1 MYDRVQVRY
10 PGSSWLS
17 EFLGCE
23 NGLFIVRAV
32 LSLEGEPLATA
43 LAAAAT
49 VEAAEDQARDRLAA
63 LLGLIRAPALPQRRP
78 ALPSAEEE
86 DPEEPLVALATAP
99 PEPAAIADVDD
110 FIRLN
115 AETQRH
121 LKRLGWD
128 GDRLRQH
135 LQHTYGRT
143 SRQQLRDEELLDFL
157 QYLKAQAEASG

>member
-1 MYDRVQVRY
+1 MYDRVQARY

-23 NGLFIVRAV
+23 DGFFVVRAV

-49 VEAAEDQARDRLAA
+49 VEAAEERARDRLAA
-63 LLGLIRAPALPQRRP
+63 LLGLTRAPSLPQRPPALPGAEGEEATRP
-78 ALPSAEEE
+78 
-86 DPEEPLVALATAP
+86 EPPTAP
-99 PEPAAIADVDD
+99 DPPPAAIADVDD

-128 GDRLRQH
+128 GDRQRQH
-135 LQHTYGRT
+135 LQQTYGRT

-157 QYLKAQAEASG
+157 HYLKAQA

>member
-1 MYDRVQVRY
+1 MYDRVQARY

-23 NGLFIVRAV
+23 DGLFVVRAV

-49 VEAAEDQARDRLAA
+49 VEAAEEQARDRLAA
-63 LLGLIRAPALPQRRP
+63 LLGLTRAPALPQRRP
-78 ALPSAEEE
+78 LLPDAAGGEL
-86 DPEEPLVALATAP
+86 EEPPAAIAP
-99 PEPAAIADVDD
+99 EQPEPAAIADVDD

-121 LKRLGWD
+121 LKRLGWT

-157 QYLKAQAEASG
+157 QYLKAQA